1 MVRINCKISNQGEL
15 LGQRSMISEEPVNF
29 AVALEDMQ
37 VCFIPK
43 VEVMS
48 FLKTISFQ

>member
-1 MVRINCKISNQGEL
+1 
-15 LGQRSMISEEPVNF
+15 MISEEPVNLS

-48 FLKTISFQ
+48 FFDKKISFQ

>member
-1 MVRINCKISNQGEL
+1 MVRTHCKISKQGEL
-15 LGQRSMISEEPVNF
+15 LGQRSMISEEPVNLS

-48 FLKTISFQ
+48 FF